1 MASKL
6 KRMLSVKERRVCRKS
21 SAPSFAQPGS
31 PKLRSVADPDYKHSS
46 ARRTMSQPLAMQANL
61 AGPAKLEAVTALMK
75 KLEDDLKKPTLL
87 PHQRDAA
94 LEELK
99 IYGRDPTNAD
109 PIFTPEGIEMLTR
122 HAFVSPS
129 NSTARAALRVL
140 ANTMLL
146 NPKAR
151 QTFVDLGYEDQACR
165 RLKNDSFDDEF
176 LVSRVL
182 FLTTYGTKIDL
193 LALIQKHRLA
203 DIVIENLSKHQKRLG
218 SSQTHV
224 SADPMEDMALNET
237 LKLLFNVSHFC
248 PSEVAAFTGAI
259 PHIIALLWKHDVP
272 EDKPLDPP
280 FNTLVNALLDLKL
293 EDKDV
298 QGALYP
304 KTEPAKVA
312 DRFIEILDAALKA
325 YPDNELEQLVTP
337 LIGVLRRV
345 HDGAPDGAK
354 TSIRKKLL
362 PTEQDRK
369 EVLGRGTSLTSRLLR
384 NSTNP
389 LTPHL
394 REAISHLLFD
404 MSDKDA
410 SKFVEN
416 VGYGFASG
424 FLFQNNIPI
433 PASAAE
439 AFSTGEEQRP
449 VNPITGQFIDKE
461 KHIELPE
468 MTEEEKEREAERLYV
483 LLKKTGVVDI
493 QNPVEQAARSGQLHD
508 FGDKRVEELDD

>member
-1 MASKL
+1 MGGTL
-6 KRMLSVKERRVCRKS
+6 
-21 SAPSFAQPGS
+21 
-31 PKLRSVADPDYKHSS
+31 
-46 ARRTMSQPLAMQANL
+46 
-61 AGPAKLEAVTALMK
+61 
-75 KLEDDLKKPTLL
+75 PTLIL
-87 PHQRDAA
+87 SLHQRSTH
-94 LEELK
+94 LP
-99 IYGRDPTNAD
+99 PTSAVDTNRLQ
-109 PIFTPEGIEMLTR
+109 GIEMLTR

-259 PHIIALLWKHDVP
+259 PHIIALLWKHDIP

-461 KHIELPE
+461 KHVELPE

-483 LLKKTGVVDI
+483 LFERQDGTRPTTRTHANRSLGSRRQVSLISRTLWSRRRGQGNFMTLVISEWRSSTIKMKHSIGTG
-493 QNPVEQAARSGQLHD
+493 
-508 FGDKRVEELDD
+508 